1 MMGIGWGEGVVIVL
15 VITLLFGARR
25 IPEVARSMGSAITE
39 FKKGMR
45 GELDTLKKEIDAPK
59 DGDGTPPEAK
69 P

>member
-45 GELDTLKKEIDAPK
+45 GELDTLKKEIDSPK
-59 DGDGTPPEAK
+59 EGEGTPPETK
-69 P
+69 S